1 MVMNHHDDNDFDTD
15 ESNNDDDDYYLNPK
29 VFYQIWEPFP
39 LKIQHSVRKL
49 NSHKS
54 FVLHWMLLSDFDA
67 IKVLRQHIVFAF
79 CIFFYLHFVFVF
91 CICICILCLCL
102 YLKPILGM
110 LSF

>member
-1 MVMNHHDDNDFDTD
+1 MMMMVIMIMIIMMNHDDDNEYDDD
-15 ESNNDDDDYYLNPK
+15 EGNGDDDNHDDDDYYLNPK

-67 IKVLRQHIVFAF
+67 IKVLH
-79 CIFFYLHFVFVF
+79 
-91 CICICILCLCL
+91 
-102 YLKPILGM
+102 
-110 LSF
+110 